1 MLQYRIIP
9 VTPLQQNCTLVW
21 CDQTGEAALID
32 AGGDIDRILALVRQQ
47 QLQPG
52 KLWVTHG
59 HVDHVGAVAAL
70 KSMGWGPVEG
80 PHQADAYWLDL
91 VPAAAARF
99 GLPQAEAFVPDRWL
113 DHGDVLRLGYEQFQ
127 VLHCPGHTPGHVV
140 LYHHEQQLAWVGDVL
155 FAGSIGR
162 SDFPGGDGP
171 ELIRSIRT
179 RLFALG
185 NQVQF
190 VPGHGPM
197 STFGAER
204 QTNPYVADRLFT
216 ERLS

>member
-1 MLQYRIIP
+1 MLRFTIIP
-9 VTPLQQNCTLVW
+9 VTPLQQNCTLLW

-32 AGGDIDRILALVRQQ
+32 AGGDLDRLLAEVRQQ

-70 KSMGWGPVEG
+70 QSLGWGPIEG
-80 PHQADAYWLDL
+80 PHQADDYWIDL
-91 VPAAAARF
+91 VPQAAARF
-99 GLPQAEAFVPDRWL
+99 GLPQASSFVPDRWL
-113 DHGDVLRLGYEQFQ
+113 KQHDVLTLGEEQLQ

-140 LYHHEQQLAWVGDVL
+140 FYHERQQLAWVGDVL

-162 SDFPGGDGP
+162 SDFPGGNGP
-171 ELIRSIRT
+171 VLIRSIREQ
-179 RLFALG
+179 LFVLG
-185 NQVQF
+185 DDVRF
-190 VPGHGPM
+190 IPGHGPM

-204 QTNPYVADRLFT
+204 QTNPFVADRLFAG
-216 ERLS
+216 